1 MSTSEK
7 IRNGHTDAPK
17 RKKHRK
23 HRGSTVL
30 FILGIVF
37 LTAFCYSTFKL
48 GEYLVQSQREKSA
61 FDTLSGIV
69 EKDAASTEVTRSP
82 DLSDRSQSGT
92 LPDQSEAAAPQE
104 TPKVPLAKYETI
116 YEMNHD
122 FFGWLSIEGTSV
134 DYPVVYTP
142 DRPEYYLDR
151 GFDGTF
157 TGSGVPFIDERC
169 PEEGDFYLIYGHHM
183 QNKTMFGPLPYY
195 AERNYYEVHP
205 FIRFDTRF
213 EEREYQ
219 VAAAFYSRVYEED
232 EVGVFRYYEYFDLT
246 EQSVF
251 DEYVSQVKAAAIY
264 DTGVEMQYGDELLA
278 LSTCN
283 YHTADGRFVVV
294 AKRVS

>member
-82 DLSDRSQSGT
+82 DLSDRSQSGN

-122 FFGWLSIEGTSV
+122 FFGWLSIEGTAALMGHL
-134 DYPVVYTP
+134 
-142 DRPEYYLDR
+142 PEVEFHLLTNAAQR
-151 GFDGTF
+151 KGIF
-157 TGSGVPFIDERC
+157 T
-169 PEEGDFYLIYGHHM
+169 
-183 QNKTMFGPLPYY
+183 
-195 AERNYYEVHP
+195 
-205 FIRFDTRF
+205 
-213 EEREYQ
+213 
-219 VAAAFYSRVYEED
+219 
-232 EVGVFRYYEYFDLT
+232 
-246 EQSVF
+246 
-251 DEYVSQVKAAAIY
+251 
-264 DTGVEMQYGDELLA
+264 
-278 LSTCN
+278 
-283 YHTADGRFVVV
+283 
-294 AKRVS
+294 

>member
-1 MSTSEK
+1 
-7 IRNGHTDAPK
+7 
-17 RKKHRK
+17 
-23 HRGSTVL
+23 
-30 FILGIVF
+30 
-37 LTAFCYSTFKL
+37 
-48 GEYLVQSQREKSA
+48 
-61 FDTLSGIV
+61 
-69 EKDAASTEVTRSP
+69 
-82 DLSDRSQSGT
+82 
-92 LPDQSEAAAPQE
+92 
-104 TPKVPLAKYETI
+104 
-116 YEMNHD
+116 
-122 FFGWLSIEGTSV
+122 
-134 DYPVVYTP
+134 
-142 DRPEYYLDR
+142 
-151 GFDGTF
+151 
-157 TGSGVPFIDERC
+157 
-169 PEEGDFYLIYGHHM
+169 
-183 QNKTMFGPLPYY
+183 MFGPLPYY

-294 AKRVS
+294 SAKGQGTRASAGL